1 MGRPCCCERIGS
13 SMLDPYVGHIR
24 HQKSDIGHPKSGI
37 RNPTSDIRNPF
48 LAAPLFRAAAA
59 NALYQRA
66 AARNRR
72 TPKSYTAAPISPPSI
87 GPTMGTQNA
96 LDPSVRPLFLNP
108 ATAVNRRGPK
118 SRAGLI
124 A

>member
-1 MGRPCCCERIGS
+1 MGRACSTPT
-13 SMLDPYVGHIR
+13 
-24 HQKSDIGHPKSGI
+24 SDTSDI
-37 RNPTSDIRNPF
+37 RNPISDIRNEIRNPF

-96 LDPSVRPLFLNP
+96 LDPSVSPLFLNP

-118 SRAGLI
+118 SRAGVI